1 MTLANLQ
8 WPIDDVFFAAQ
19 VMDSAGIWFQ
29 DDVRVQVVSGISA
42 LYMCLKLRANP
53 QEADRGNPLRE
64 LAEHASQFLLQNVDE
79 REVELTEVFRQEMQ
93 LLTSLNYFLPTS
105 TVATWIEVFYT
116 RTDVLT
122 GGNATPLLRY
132 AADVAK
138 DLSRSLVHQTSM
150 SQETPASAVAF
161 GTPNVIRQRRQFL
174 LFFLLSHF
182 TVHVVT
188 ISIDSLS
195 GVRDVTPFGAFLP
208 RPKDTIWV
216 EASLTLGLFM
226 FSA

>member
-1 MTLANLQ
+1 
-8 WPIDDVFFAAQ
+8 
-19 VMDSAGIWFQ
+19 
-29 DDVRVQVVSGISA
+29 
-42 LYMCLKLRANP
+42 
-53 QEADRGNPLRE
+53 
-64 LAEHASQFLLQNVDE
+64 
-79 REVELTEVFRQEMQ
+79 MQ

-105 TVATWIEVFYT
+105 TEATWIEVFYT

-161 GTPNVIRQRRQFL
+161 GAPNVIRQRRQFL

-226 FSA
+226 FSAWSCGLDGREPMPWRARDCPGGSCALFHGSWQFVPLLCARLLRSFLLVLPRIMLCVPLFCESSGRFDLTLRGLPAEGSVFAIQAHKWS